1 MREQSYDVV
10 VVGGGPAGS
19 STAALLAKEG
29 RSVLLLEREKFP
41 RYHIG
46 ESLIPGVWPTLD
58 RLGVREKLEG
68 LGCVRKYGGSLVW
81 GRDLPMWTFSFADGG
96 PYPYAYQV
104 RRADFD
110 ALLLGHARE
119 LGAHVLEEATVKEP
133 LFENGEGSRMTGV
146 RYQLRG
152 AEPVEAHARYV
163 VDASGQQRWLGRRF
177 DMVQWHEDLRNIA
190 VWAYYQGC
198 GRYDGDQ
205 SGNILIEYRPGGWLW
220 FIPLSD
226 GTTSIGYVT
235 PVALLSESGLS
246 PEELFAQ
253 QTDGSREV
261 RRMMEQA
268 TRVSG
273 FRTIRDWSY
282 NCASFQGPGW
292 LAVGDAA
299 AFVDPLLSTG
309 VTLALRGGATAATAL
324 NLMLDEPDTAA
335 ETGLRYE
342 DSYRRFLVG
351 ILEFVRAFYD
361 QRKSREEYFDDA
373 QKILDRGAGLP
384 ANVDFVTLVS
394 GLSDGGDFFE
404 APPEDQWRLLEQLRE
419 RVGAPPVVVEP
430 GQ

>member
-1 MREQSYDVV
+1 MTDESYDVI

-19 STAALLAKEG
+19 ATAALLAKEG
-29 RSVLLLEREKFP
+29 RSVLVLEREKFP

-58 RLGVREKLEG
+58 RLGLREKLAG
-68 LGCVRKYGGSLVW
+68 LSFVRKYGGNLVW
-81 GRDLPMWTFSFADGG
+81 GRDLPMWSFSFADGG

-119 LGAHVLEEATVKEP
+119 LGARVLEEATVKEP
-133 LFENGEGSRMTGV
+133 LFDGDRMTGV

-152 AEPVEAHARYV
+152 ADPVEAQARYV
-163 VDASGQQRWLGRRF
+163 VDASGQQRWLGRHF

-198 GRYDGDQ
+198 GRYDGEQ

-220 FIPLSD
+220 FIPLAD

-235 PVALLSESGLS
+235 PVALLGESKLA
-246 PEELFAQ
+246 PEALFAQ
-253 QTDGSREV
+253 QTEGSREV
-261 RRMMEQA
+261 RRMMEGA
-268 TRVSG
+268 HRVSG

-282 NCASFQGPGW
+282 NCGSFQGPGW

-309 VTLALRGGATAATAL
+309 VTLALRGGATAASAITR
-324 NLMLDEPDTAA
+324 MLDDPAGAE
-335 ETGLRYE
+335 ETGRRYE
-342 DSYRRFLVG
+342 ESYRRFLTG
-351 ILEFVRAFYD
+351 ILDFVRVFYD
-361 QRKSREEYFDDA
+361 QRKSRAEYYDDA
-373 QKILDRGAGLP
+373 QKILDRGQGLP

-404 APPEDQWRLLEQLRE
+404 TPPEDQWQLLEKLRE
-419 RVGAPPVVVEP
+419 RVGAPPVIVEP
-430 GQ
+430 GS

>member
-1 MREQSYDVV
+1 MTDESYDVI

-19 STAALLAKEG
+19 ATAALLAKEG
-29 RSVLLLEREKFP
+29 RSVLVLEREKFP

-46 ESLIPGVWPTLD
+46 ESLIPGMWPTLD
-58 RLGVREKLEG
+58 RLGLREKLAG
-68 LGCVRKYGGSLVW
+68 LSFVRKYGGNLVW
-81 GRDLPMWTFSFADGG
+81 GRDLPMWSFSFADGG

-119 LGAHVLEEATVKEP
+119 LGARVLEEATVKEP
-133 LFENGEGSRMTGV
+133 LFDGDRMTGV

-152 AEPVEAHARYV
+152 ADPVEARARYV
-163 VDASGQQRWLGRRF
+163 VDASGQQRWLGRHF

-198 GRYDGDQ
+198 GRYDGEQ

-235 PVALLSESGLS
+235 PVALLGESKLA
-246 PEELFAQ
+246 PEALFAQ
-253 QTDGSREV
+253 QTEGSREV
-261 RRMMEQA
+261 RRMMEGA
-268 TRVSG
+268 HRVSG

-282 NCASFQGPGW
+282 NCGSFQGPGW

-309 VTLALRGGATAATAL
+309 VTLALRGGATAATAITR
-324 NLMLDEPDTAA
+324 MLDDPASAE
-335 ETGLRYE
+335 ETGRRYE
-342 DSYRRFLVG
+342 ESYRRFLTG
-351 ILEFVRAFYD
+351 ILDFVRVFYD
-361 QRKSREEYFDDA
+361 QRKSRAEYYDDA
-373 QKILDRGAGLP
+373 QKILDRGGGLP

-404 APPEDQWRLLEQLRE
+404 TPPEDQWRLLEKLRE

-430 GQ
+430 GS